1 MGCEPKDQDGGSKE
15 DPPYTVKIRWIS
27 SRDGNSHTYLGMS
40 VERKVQDEPARFER
54 GAKLRL
60 WAWFLT
66 GDGLSPTEKKV
77 SEEPVLWMRD
87 WFFS

>member
-40 VERKVQDEPARFER
+40 VERKVQDEPTRF
-54 GAKLRL
+54 
-60 WAWFLT
+60 
-66 GDGLSPTEKKV
+66 
-77 SEEPVLWMRD
+77 
-87 WFFS
+87 